1 MIQVRF
7 GQKNST
13 SSAFLF
19 HALWHVSATS
29 DDIPFVLHLV
39 EAGREPGFE
48 HMAGKR
54 GNGEMG
60 KTWRWMYE
68 IYSGV
73 TAF

>member
-7 GQKNST
+7 GRKILPRRRFYFT
-13 SSAFLF
+13 
-19 HALWHVSATS
+19 LWACFRNIGRYPVRLL
-29 DDIPFVLHLV
+29 PE